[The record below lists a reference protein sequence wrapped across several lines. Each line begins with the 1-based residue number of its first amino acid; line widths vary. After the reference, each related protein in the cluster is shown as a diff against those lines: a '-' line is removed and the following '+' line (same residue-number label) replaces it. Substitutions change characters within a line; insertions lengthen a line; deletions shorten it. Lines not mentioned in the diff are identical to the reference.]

1 MGNQEGNC
9 ETEAKTQAS
18 FNAISTNIFFMI
30 ALTSVAALFLTIQ
43 QFHEGSFSAKKK
55 LKGKITKKEKYERV
69 RHC

>member
-43 QFHEGSFSAKKK
+43 
-55 LKGKITKKEKYERV
+55 
-69 RHC
+69 